1 MRKSKENAMKKLPSH
16 VSPYKKT
23 PEFTEATVP
32 KGLLRDHQTK
42 EGVWGE
48 IVVLE
53 GCLDYTIIEPSLEVV
68 RLSEG
73 RPGVV
78 EPTIPHHVTP
88 SGPVRFYVEFSR

>member
-1 MRKSKENAMKKLPSH
+1 MPA
-16 VSPYKKT
+16 
-23 PEFTEATVP
+23 
-32 KGLLRDHQTK
+32 GLLRDHHTK

-53 GCLDYTIIEPSLEVV
+53 GCLNYTITEPVLEVIA
-68 RLSEG
+68 LSEG
-73 RPGVV
+73 LVGVV